1 VAISDSSIDNTENL
15 WVPVTAGR
23 TYRLQVSRGADQEE
37 CQWDFALAWRMT
49 MPPDSDGDGIPD
61 DWEVQFGLEY
71 QNADDGSEDSDGDG
85 LDNLAEYLAGTDI
98 GLSDTDGDGV
108 SDGTEVDNG
117 SDPLDAE
124 SMPES
129 EAVPA
134 MGAMPLA
141 LMFGLLL
148 WVGINKKITKS

>member
-1 VAISDSSIDNTENL
+1 
-15 WVPVTAGR
+15 
-23 TYRLQVSRGADQEE
+23 
-37 CQWDFALAWRMT
+37 MT

-71 QNADDGSEDSDGDG
+71 QNADDGSEDGDGDG
-85 LDNLAEYLAGTDI
+85 LDNLAEYVAGTDNS
-98 GLSDTDGDGV
+98 LSDTDGDGV
-108 SDGTEVDNG
+108 SDGVELEGG